1 MAPYLVTF
9 LTVSVVS
16 IYAERKLDENKTKSF
31 IFLSIIAILVPSIL
45 AGCRDYTIGTDVQVY
60 VLPTFEQA
68 RRFSN
73 ITSWLTF
80 NATWYKSV
88 DFLFAVLTY
97 AISRVTDNAH
107 FLLFAIALLIDGF
120 FYAAWV
126 RFRKYVPVWIGMLV
140 WMLCYYNQSYN
151 IMRQSIAAAIL
162 FFATSFLVENR
173 KIAYI
178 VLVAM
183 AALFHNS
190 AIIGFF
196 FLLIPQTESK
206 IDKVSKKYL
215 RNGIVALVCVL
226 FLFLPNIIQVAV
238 SVGILPA
245 KYIKYVAGD
254 HYSSGFS
261 TTLLL
266 FSAIKIGL
274 IFLYRKPLFRKHENN
289 AVFFVYA
296 MIDFLV
302 AFLKIYSPYTSRLE
316 LFTGTLTLILFAQL
330 PSIYR
335 NDRTNKMI
343 MTFIVLGYCFIYW
356 YYICIFH
363 GYYMTYP
370 YIFNIQ
376 A

>member
-1 MAPYLVTF
+1 M
-9 LTVSVVS
+9 
-16 IYAERKLDENKTKSF
+16 
-31 IFLSIIAILVPSIL
+31 
-45 AGCRDYTIGTDVQVY
+45 
-60 VLPTFEQA
+60 
-68 RRFSN
+68 
-73 ITSWLTF
+73 
-80 NATWYKSV
+80 
-88 DFLFAVLTY
+88 
-97 AISRVTDNAH
+97 
-107 FLLFAIALLIDGF
+107 
-120 FYAAWV
+120 
-126 RFRKYVPVWIGMLV
+126 
-140 WMLCYYNQSYN
+140 
-151 IMRQSIAAAIL
+151 
-162 FFATSFLVENR
+162 
-173 KIAYI
+173 
-178 VLVAM
+178 
-183 AALFHNS
+183 
-190 AIIGFF
+190 
-196 FLLIPQTESK
+196 
-206 IDKVSKKYL
+206 
-215 RNGIVALVCVL
+215 ALVCVL

-274 IFLYRKPLFRKHENN
+274 IFLYRKSLFRKHENN

-316 LFTGTLTLILFAQL
+316 LFTGTLALILFAQL

-370 YIFNIQ
+370 YIFNVQ